1 MLKLRKKPLGL
12 VLKIENVEWKVE
24 SVKRKVKSEE
34 LVQIDY
40 SLLQNDKKLSYF
52 YFKNSFELN

>member
-1 MLKLRKKPLGL
+1 M
-12 VLKIENVEWKVE
+12 LKIENVEWKVE

-52 YFKNSFELN
+52 YFKNSFELNWNS